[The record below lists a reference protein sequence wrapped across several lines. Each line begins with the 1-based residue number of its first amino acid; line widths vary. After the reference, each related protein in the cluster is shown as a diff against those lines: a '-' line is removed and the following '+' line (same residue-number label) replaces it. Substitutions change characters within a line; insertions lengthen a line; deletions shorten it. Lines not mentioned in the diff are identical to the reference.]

1 VHEEDQFYLRID
13 LYYLIKIKEMLG
25 FYLLIS
31 LRDNNSNSN
40 GANKLLN
47 LLDVACSIKDNK
59 LIFDKNKCYCKP

>member
-1 VHEEDQFYLRID
+1 
-13 LYYLIKIKEMLG
+13 MLG
-25 FYLLIS
+25 FYLLVN

-47 LLDVACSIKDNK
+47 LFGVACSIKDNK